1 MYLRFD
7 FQCFHRL
14 GSRDSSKGRTYM
26 HGISFYE
33 NVLSNKLFDHFLK
46 LFYSVILL
54 RSVLSLRA
62 ITVHH

>member
-14 GSRDSSKGRTYM
+14 GSSDSSKGRTYM
-26 HGISFYE
+26 HVISFYE
-33 NVLSNKLFDHFLK
+33 KVLSNTLFDHFPK

-54 RSVLSLRA
+54 RSVLSLRVN
-62 ITVHH
+62 TVHH

>member
-14 GSRDSSKGRTYM
+14 GSSDSSKGRTYM
-26 HGISFYE
+26 YGISFYE
-33 NVLSNKLFDHFLK
+33 KVLSNTLFDHFPK

-54 RSVLSLRA
+54 RSVLSLRVN
-62 ITVHH
+62 TVHH

>member
-7 FQCFHRL
+7 LQCFHRL
-14 GSRDSSKGRTYM
+14 GSSDSSKGRTYI

-46 LFYSVILL
+46 LLYSVILL

>member
-7 FQCFHRL
+7 LQCFHWL
-14 GSRDSSKGRTYM
+14 GSSDSSKGRTYM

-46 LFYSVILL
+46 LFYSVILSF
-54 RSVLSLRA
+54 RSSLKTFRF
-62 ITVHH
+62 